1 MISKRKIINSL
12 FVVSFPWYGVGAYNV
27 MKQGFAIGIF
37 LCAIPY
43 LLIIFFFLLDRLY
56 RSAPRVRVNRRFYWV
71 LGALVSLSA
80 SVIVGLSNHSPLL
93 TTLNSWLLI
102 LLFNAPFFSA
112 LIVSAYNADQLE
124 EKFMQLVL
132 NGLVIFVAV
141 NVMGI
146 AAGLRNMLHYFPG
159 RANPP
164 FAFGLYDAAH
174 VLAMVSLILLPFI
187 GKFKAR
193 PMRTLLYI
201 GIYCVCVGMILSIN
215 SRLSVMIFIV
225 LTVLAITQALKAL
238 RGLFT
243 VSLFT
248 MPIMMSF
255 ALLIYQILSLPIFAA
270 IVERVDKKDITTF
283 NGRTYI
289 WESAASWLVDD
300 RRGLLFGNG
309 YNGQY
314 HLRLL
319 NWVAKLW
326 GESGSYRLHMHSAF
340 LESLINQGIVG
351 ILLMYGVYWY
361 GYRFFREQYQRS
373 GPLGPLYLGF
383 VYLMFA
389 WQIDIIGYGFYT
401 GFMLLMVL
409 MAPVAF
415 RAPKVRSSDR

>member
-1 MISKRKIINSL
+1 M
-12 FVVSFPWYGVGAYNV
+12 
-27 MKQGFAIGIF
+27 MKEGFSIGIF
-37 LCAIPY
+37 LCALPY
-43 LLIIFFFLLDRLY
+43 LLIMLFYLLDRMY
-56 RSAPRVRVNRRFYWV
+56 GTAPKIQVNRAFYWV
-71 LGALVSLSA
+71 VLALISLSV
-80 SVIVGLSNHSPLL
+80 SVVMGLNYKSPVL
-93 TTLNSWLLI
+93 TPLNSFLLI
-102 LLFNAPFFSA
+102 LVFNGPFFGSLVVA
-112 LIVSAYNADQLE
+112 SYNPQQAAAKYEHLVVMGLISY
-124 EKFMQLVL
+124 
-132 NGLVIFVAV
+132 VAV
-141 NVMGI
+141 NVLGI

-174 VLAMVSLILLPFI
+174 VFAIVNLVLLPFI
-187 GKFKAR
+187 GQYKGR
-193 PMRTLLYI
+193 PLQWLVYASVYVACLL
-201 GIYCVCVGMILSIN
+201 MILSIN

-225 LTVLAITQALKAL
+225 LTVLIVSRAMKAL

-243 VSLFT
+243 ISLFT

-255 ALLIYQILSLPIFAA
+255 ALLIYQILSLPIFKA

-289 WESAASWLVDD
+289 WESAAEWLADD

-340 LESLINQGIVG
+340 LEFLINQGIVG
-351 ILLMYGVYWY
+351 LVLMYAVYWS
-361 GYRFFREQYQRS
+361 GYKFYRERYRH
-373 GPLGPLYLGF
+373 GAELGPLYLGF

-389 WQIDIIGYGFYT
+389 WQIDIVGYGFYT
-401 GFMLLMVL
+401 GFMLLMVF
-409 MAPVAF
+409 MVPVVHRGLVQEAH
-415 RAPKVRSSDR
+415 A